1 MEVQLGLDL
10 TEAQKHILEQ
20 INELDEIRK
29 DAIQKTSIVQHQRI
43 RWHDKYIKE
52 KKFKEGDWA
61 LLFDSK
67 FKDFQ
72 GIFQTHWLGPYEIIR
87 IFDNGAIKIKTID
100 EEKVTFLV
108 NGHRL
113 KLYHKPLSR
122 EEFVKRF
129 QENSDVKLMKN
140 FSSSST

>member
-1 MEVQLGLDL
+1 M
-10 TEAQKHILEQ
+10 
-20 INELDEIRK
+20 DEIRQ
-29 DAIQKTSIVQHQRI
+29 DAVQRTSIVQQQRT

-52 KKFKEGDWA
+52 NKFREGDWA

-72 GIFQTHWLGPYEIIR
+72 GKFQTHWLGPYEIVKF
-87 IFDNGAIKIKTID
+87 FDNGEIKIRTID

-129 QENSDVKLMKN
+129 QENNDVKLMKKN
-140 FSSSST
+140 PSSSST